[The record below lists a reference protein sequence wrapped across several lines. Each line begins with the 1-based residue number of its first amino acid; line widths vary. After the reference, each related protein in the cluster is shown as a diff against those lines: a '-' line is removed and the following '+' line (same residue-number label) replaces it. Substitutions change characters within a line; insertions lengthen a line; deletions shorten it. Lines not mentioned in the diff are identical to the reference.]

1 LKKYLFFI
9 DTQQVDNQSFIMEG
23 ETHVHWPDIT
33 HPADAHAFQS
43 LGLKKLLYI
52 GPWFHLEPTIH
63 AEFRN
68 IKEFIYVDTQPL
80 GENETKPYDTNSY
93 KTNFVEDLMTKCAC
107 FGYELISDYIIDPE
121 HVYTVLN
128 RSQRKKWCV
137 EYPHINPHM
146 FKFENKYTKQILKYY
161 ISTNFLYTMNK
172 ELRTDMCDADGLILS
187 GYFPHKALLHYFP
200 QPKTIIGFTET
211 VYPVGELYHYLE
223 QDNIMPSLIN
233 DTNTDAPYWAN
244 NYFLMSI
251 HTNHIVKCENITEMG
266 ELSVYE
272 IDQRYG
278 NESDT

>member
-1 LKKYLFFI
+1 MSVLCITTSANLISDIEEKFNDAKNLLFLNDIESLK
-9 DTQQVDNQSFIMEG
+9 
-23 ETHVHWPDIT
+23 
-33 HPADAHAFQS
+33 
-43 LGLKKLLYI
+43 
-52 GPWFHLEPTIH
+52 
-63 AEFRN
+63 
-68 IKEFIYVDTQPL
+68 
-80 GENETKPYDTNSY
+80 NETKPYDTNSY

-121 HVYTVLN
+121 HVNTVLN

-161 ISTNFLYTMNK
+161 ISTNFMYTMNK
-172 ELRTDMCDADGLILS
+172 ELRTDICDADGLILS

-211 VYPVGELYHYLE
+211 VYPVGELSHYLE
-223 QDNIMPSLIN
+223 EDNIMPSLIN

-251 HTNHIVKCENITEMG
+251 HTNHIVKCENINEMG

-278 NESDT
+278 DESDT